1 MKIQKRRPHWL
12 KIKLPGGPGFSKV
25 HDIVRDEKLCT
36 VCQSARCPNIA
47 ECWSRQTAT
56 FMLLGDI
63 CTRNCRFCAVTSGK
77 PGPVDFSEPLRVANA
92 VKALNLK
99 YAVVTSVTRDDVADG
114 GAGIFAET
122 IRQIRITK
130 PDCRVEVLIPDFKG
144 SETALHT
151 VLEANPDVLNHN
163 VETVPVLYSRV
174 RPQADYRQSLEV
186 LKRAADYGSKTKSG
200 IMVGIGE
207 TDSQVYNVMKDLLSV
222 DCKMLTIGQY
232 LQPSK
237 DHAPIERFVTP
248 EEFDD
253 YKKVGLEMGFDHIES
268 GPLVRS
274 SYHADEQFNGHD

>member
-1 MKIQKRRPHWL
+1 MKIQTRRPHWL
-12 KIKLPGGPGFSKV
+12 KIKLPGGPGFSRV

-63 CTRNCRFCAVTSGK
+63 CTRNCRFCAVTSGN
-77 PGPVDFSEPLRVANA
+77 PGPVDFSEPVRVANA

-99 YAVVTSVTRDDVADG
+99 YAVVTSVTRDDLADG
-114 GAGIFAET
+114 GAFIFAET
-122 IRQIRITK
+122 IRQIRIKK

-151 VLEANPDVLNHN
+151 VLEAQPDVLNHN
-163 VETVPVLYSRV
+163 VETVPGLYSRV

-186 LKRAADYGSKTKSG
+186 LKRAADHGSKTKSG

-222 DCKMLTIGQY
+222 NCKMLTIGQY

-237 DHAPIERFVTP
+237 DHVPIERFVTP
-248 EEFDD
+248 EEFDEF
-253 YKKVGLEMGFDHIES
+253 KRIGLELGFDHIES